1 MNKAL
6 YRVYR
11 PQTFDEVRDQ
21 KSITN
26 LLKNQ
31 VHTGNIGHAY
41 LFSGSR
47 GTGKTSCAKIF
58 SRAVNCLNPVGGN
71 PCNEC
76 ENCRAILDETTMDV
90 VEMDAASNRG
100 IDDVRDLRDK
110 VIYPPTQLKYKVY
123 IIDEAHMITN
133 DAFNAL
139 LKIMEEPPE
148 HLIFILA
155 TTELEKIPITILSRT
170 QRYEFK
176 RIDLQA
182 IEDNVRDITAQMG
195 RKIDD
200 EAIRS
205 IAIAADGAMRDALSL
220 LDQVMTNEVDVITQE
235 TVDSVLG
242 TVGFSAIYQLTD
254 MIFKNQR
261 KQALQRMEE
270 ILQSGKD
277 AENFLKEMIA
287 YFRLLLLYKATED
300 ISILQTDLDQ
310 ANQIQ
315 ELCKQVEVQRILDS
329 IEILLETEQWMR
341 RSDYGQIL
349 METTVI
355 KLINHK
361 SMKDLNSRIES
372 LEAKLATI
380 ERWQIPE
387 VVVQNEVADILG
399 EWKREGTL
407 VVAPASSFQTQSS
420 TQHDAIAAIE
430 AVSQREEGEH
440 APDQVA
446 APEPE
451 EEIQE
456 ESFVEEVDVQKE
468 EPKAVEPEP
477 VEQPEAKVEAK
488 AEASKTKIYKRKNP
502 FEQDP
507 IRWIDERSA
516 DFYGKL
522 NDKAALRQELVGR
535 FEEVLTYKDQ
545 VWFIYPDK
553 EVFLI
558 QVIGVKAPEIE
569 DTLEEMVGVKY
580 QVHVATR
587 SDVPTHV
594 LEGDD
599 DEAYVEEPVL
609 DGDDSGEDGGMAQEM
624 DAQPVV
630 EEPEPVE
637 PEPQPEEKQGEEK
650 QTEEKQAEEKQAE
663 EKQTEAKD
671 PIQEKL
677 EQLIPADLLEIQE
690 GDSN

>member
-650 QTEEKQAEEKQAE
+650 QTEEKQAEEKQ
-663 EKQTEAKD
+663 TEAKD

>member
-609 DGDDSGEDGGMAQEM
+609 DGDDVGEDGGMAQEM

-650 QTEEKQAEEKQAE
+650 QTEEKQAEEKQ
-663 EKQTEAKD
+663 TEAKD

>member
-637 PEPQPEEKQGEEK
+637 PEPQPEEKQGKEK
-650 QTEEKQAEEKQAE
+650 QTEEKQAE

>member
-71 PCNEC
+71 PCNVC

-558 QVIGVKAPEIE
+558 QVIGVKALEIE

-637 PEPQPEEKQGEEK
+637 PEPQPEEKQGKEK
-650 QTEEKQAEEKQAE
+650 QTEEKQAE

>member
-609 DGDDSGEDGGMAQEM
+609 DGDDVGEDGGMAQEM

-637 PEPQPEEKQGEEK
+637 PEPQLEEKQGEEK
-650 QTEEKQAEEKQAE
+650 QTEEKQAE

>member
-558 QVIGVKAPEIE
+558 QVIGVKALEIE

-650 QTEEKQAEEKQAE
+650 QTEEKQAEEKQ
-663 EKQTEAKD
+663 TEAKD

>member
-182 IEDNVRDITAQMG
+182 IEDNVRDITVQMG

-637 PEPQPEEKQGEEK
+637 PEPQPEEKQGKEK
-650 QTEEKQAEEKQAE
+650 QTEEKQAE

>member
-609 DGDDSGEDGGMAQEM
+609 DGDDSGEVGGMAQEM

-650 QTEEKQAEEKQAE
+650 QTEEKQAEEKQ
-663 EKQTEAKD
+663 TEAKD

>member
-558 QVIGVKAPEIE
+558 QVIGVKALEIE

-637 PEPQPEEKQGEEK
+637 PEPQPEEKQGKEK
-650 QTEEKQAEEKQAE
+650 QTEEKQAE